1 MSLFISI
8 FLNKVKYLFSIY
20 LFSYLYMCFAG
31 RRKIAQLKDNAN
43 YFRQKL
49 VEMGL
54 HVIGQNDSPIIPVML
69 LQPTK
74 IAAFSREC
82 FERGLAVVVHSIYT
96 LFYTLIIIIILIILI
111 IFIPYFIFYF
121 LFHLI

>member
-1 MSLFISI
+1 LTG
-8 FLNKVKYLFSIY
+8 K
-20 LFSYLYMCFAG
+20 
-31 RRKIAQLKDNAN
+31 RKIAQLKDNAN

-82 FERGLAVVVHSIYT
+82 FERGLAVVVPSHAFFQLEFPLLLYH
-96 LFYTLIIIIILIILI
+96 F
-111 IFIPYFIFYF
+111 F
-121 LFHLI
+121 L